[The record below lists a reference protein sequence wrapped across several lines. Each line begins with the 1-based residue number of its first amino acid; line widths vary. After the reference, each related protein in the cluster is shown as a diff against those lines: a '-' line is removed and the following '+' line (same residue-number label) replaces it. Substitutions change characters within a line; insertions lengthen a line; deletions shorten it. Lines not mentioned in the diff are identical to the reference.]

1 MKSKKGVGI
10 GKGGNPSKL
19 IGGSP
24 AQKLKSVVGG
34 KAKGFGG

>member
-1 MKSKKGVGI
+1 MKSKKGSGI

-24 AQKLKSVVGG
+24 FGKTASVLGG
-34 KAKGFGG
+34 KAKKVSG

>member
-1 MKSKKGVGI
+1 MAKKGF

-24 AQKLKSVVGG
+24 AEKLKSVVGG
-34 KAKGFGG
+34 KAKKMNG